1 VVRASRSMIMK
12 QAQQKTGVTWSV
24 DIQQERGWGPVE
36 IFATDCKEGAR
47 GNQVGNICSTVMAA
61 LGNLV
66 SSLLQCWCEI
76 IVLE

>member
-1 VVRASRSMIMK
+1 
-12 QAQQKTGVTWSV
+12 
-24 DIQQERGWGPVE
+24 VE

-66 SSLLQCWCEI
+66 SSLLQCCREI